1 MAKKTI
7 SDLLKQEVESQP
19 KPVPDSPVVAPPTT
33 DTDNLTHNPGESSPQ
48 SPDLV
53 QIQAQLD
60 TLKAALQQE
69 KSQGEKLK
77 QQLTDRQ
84 REDRQQLKAIETAQ
98 EKIKKL
104 EQSLKQ
110 KQTQVKKLQ
119 DEVQLVEKLQT
130 ELTEEKNLVGKLYS
144 KIQDLEEDLNPEPT
158 SSMVIASPSLP
169 RAMPV
174 RYVAPKQPPTNLS
187 DEDIGWFD

>member
-1 MAKKTI
+1 MARKTI
-7 SDLLKQEVESQP
+7 SDLLKQEVNSSP
-19 KPVPDSPVVAPPTT
+19 APVPESPEVNAPEAKITEPA
-33 DTDNLTHNPGESSPQ
+33 Q
-48 SPDLV
+48 SPDLG
-53 QIQAQLD
+53 QLQAQLD
-60 TLKAALQQE
+60 MLKAALEQE

-84 REDRQQLKAIETAQ
+84 LQEKKAE

-110 KQTQVKKLQ
+110 EKTQLKRLQ

-130 ELTEEKNLVGKLYS
+130 ELTEEKNLVGKLYG
-144 KIQDLEEDLNPEPT
+144 KIQHLEEEIIPP
-158 SSMVIASPSLP
+158 ASTAITPLLP
-169 RAMPV
+169 KAMFV
-174 RYVAPKQPPTNLS
+174 RYVAPGQPSTDLS